1 MWVLPESVTTPHWRK
16 VASPM
21 PWALERGRGKM
32 GSGVVKVVSES
43 DSESDSESES
53 EGEGEGESKSESKS
67 EGRVKLMWEKYIIDH
82 ITHTQN

>member
-1 MWVLPESVTTPHWRK
+1 
-16 VASPM
+16 M

-43 DSESDSESES
+43 DSESDSESESES